1 MKRKINLDDDLPQEK
16 AKNMNNVVILIKTV
30 LNENRSHYYYQKFL
44 ENVRINNRCIIINIA
59 KSEAINL
66 LRNAG
71 FNEKTDHY

>member
-44 ENVRINNRCIIINIA
+44 ENVRINNRCIITKIA
-59 KSEAINL
+59 KSEALNL

-71 FNEKTDHY
+71 FSEKTNHY